1 MGIWNNVAKMGG
13 TVLMG
18 TGKTA
23 WNFGKAATG
32 QAAKTVIHPVS
43 TVKSAGNALKT
54 VAIGGGA
61 AYVGWEKLTTD
72 KSVAR
77 IVGDT
82 LVGSDTVEQVKGT
95 MDDVKELKTKAGE
108 AVDTV
113 GEALTDMSS
122 QWNGIGNFLKGMTSG
137 EGGNMF
143 SNFFS
148 RLGTGQVSGLSI
160 AGLIASAFLIFGR
173 TGFLGKI
180 AGAMLAMMMI
190 GNNSN
195 VQTRSV
201 TQEVQPEMNNEERER
216 GGMRR

>member
-1 MGIWNNVAKMGG
+1 MGIWNSVAKMGG
-13 TVLMG
+13 AVLTG

-32 QAAKTVIHPVS
+32 QAANTVLHPVN
-43 TVKSAGNALKT
+43 TLKNAGSAMKT

-82 LVGSDTVEQVKGT
+82 LVGSETVDQVKGT

-113 GEALTDMSS
+113 GGALTDMTS
-122 QWNGIGNFLKGMTSG
+122 QWSGIGNFLKGMTSG
-137 EGGNMF
+137 EGGNMM

-148 RLGTGQVSGLSI
+148 RLGSGKVSGLSI

-195 VQTRSV
+195 VQSRSAG
-201 TQEVQPEMNNEERER
+201 QDIQPDLNNEEQQRSS
-216 GGMRR
+216 MRR

>member
-1 MGIWNNVAKMGG
+1 MGIWNNIAKMGG
-13 TVLMG
+13 SVLTG
-18 TGKTA
+18 TGKTM
-23 WNFGKAATG
+23 WNFGKSATG
-32 QAAKTVIHPVS
+32 QAAKTVIHPVNS
-43 TVKSAGNALKT
+43 VKNAGTALKT

-82 LVGSDTVEQVKGT
+82 LVGSDTVDQVKGT
-95 MDDVKELKTKAGE
+95 MDDVKSLKTKAGE

-113 GEALTDMSS
+113 GEALTGMSS

-143 SNFFS
+143 SSFFS
-148 RLGTGQVSGLSI
+148 QLGSGKVSGLSI

-195 VQTRSV
+195 VQARSV
-201 TQEVQPEMNNEERER
+201 SQEVQPEQNQGERER
-216 GGMRR
+216 IIMHR